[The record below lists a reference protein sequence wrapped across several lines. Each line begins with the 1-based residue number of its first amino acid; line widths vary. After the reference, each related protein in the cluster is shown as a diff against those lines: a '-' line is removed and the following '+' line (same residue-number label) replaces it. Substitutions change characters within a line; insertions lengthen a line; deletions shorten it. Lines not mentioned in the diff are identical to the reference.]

1 LKKLFLIF
9 TIIILVSITAIIKN
23 TTKKI
28 EDQIF
33 AYKESV
39 RVLKSDLANVRL
51 EYDYL
56 SSAEKLLE
64 YQSLYFEDQLVQK
77 KIEDIKIY
85 NISCCN
91 LKHRKFILKI
101 IFGSIG
107 FIYFS
112 KILNNFSQFNLSLF
126 SIECSKLLDCLIARS
141 RLKVFCF

>member
-1 LKKLFLIF
+1 MKKLFLAV
-9 TIIILVSITAIIKN
+9 TIIILILTTAVIKN

-28 EDQIF
+28 EDKIF

-39 RVLKSDLANVRL
+39 RLLKSDLENIQL

-85 NISCCN
+85 NMSEN
-91 LKHRKFILKI
+91 VNKLEDYKI
-101 IFGSIG
+101 T
-107 FIYFS
+107 
-112 KILNNFSQFNLSLF
+112 K
-126 SIECSKLLDCLIARS
+126 EK
-141 RLKVFCF
+141 

>member
-1 LKKLFLIF
+1 MKKLLLAL
-9 TIIILVSITAIIKN
+9 TIIILVLTTAIIKN

-28 EDQIF
+28 EDKIF

-39 RVLKSDLANVRL
+39 RLLKSDLENIQL

-85 NISCCN
+85 NISEN
-91 LKHRKFILKI
+91 TNKLEDYKI
-101 IFGSIG
+101 IEEKWAI
-107 FIYFS
+107 S
-112 KILNNFSQFNLSLF
+112 K
-126 SIECSKLLDCLIARS
+126 KD
-141 RLKVFCF
+141 

>member
-1 LKKLFLIF
+1 LKKLLPAL
-9 TIIILVSITAIIKN
+9 TIIILVLTTAIIKN

-28 EDQIF
+28 EDKIF

-39 RVLKSDLANVRL
+39 RLLKSDLENIQL

-85 NISCCN
+85 NISEN
-91 LKHRKFILKI
+91 VNKLEDYKI
-101 IFGSIG
+101 TKEKWAI
-107 FIYFS
+107 S
-112 KILNNFSQFNLSLF
+112 K
-126 SIECSKLLDCLIARS
+126 KD
-141 RLKVFCF
+141 

>member
-1 LKKLFLIF
+1 LKKLLLAF
-9 TIIILVSITAIIKN
+9 TIIILVLTTAIIKN

-28 EDQIF
+28 EDKIF

-39 RVLKSDLANVRL
+39 RLLKSDLENIQL

-85 NISCCN
+85 NISEN
-91 LKHRKFILKI
+91 VNKLEDYKITKEKWAILK
-101 IFGSIG
+101 
-107 FIYFS
+107 
-112 KILNNFSQFNLSLF
+112 K
-126 SIECSKLLDCLIARS
+126 D
-141 RLKVFCF
+141 

>member
-1 LKKLFLIF
+1 MKKLLLAL
-9 TIIILVSITAIIKN
+9 TIIILVLTTAIIKN

-28 EDQIF
+28 EDKIF

-39 RVLKSDLANVRL
+39 RLLKSDLENSQL

-85 NISCCN
+85 NISEN
-91 LKHRKFILKI
+91 ANKLEDYKI
-101 IFGSIG
+101 T
-107 FIYFS
+107 
-112 KILNNFSQFNLSLF
+112 K
-126 SIECSKLLDCLIARS
+126 EK
-141 RLKVFCF
+141 

>member
-1 LKKLFLIF
+1 LKKLLLAS
-9 TIIILVSITAIIKN
+9 TIIILVLTTAIIKN

-28 EDQIF
+28 EDKIF

-39 RVLKSDLANVRL
+39 RLLKSDLENIQL

-85 NISCCN
+85 NISEN
-91 LKHRKFILKI
+91 VNKLEDYKITKEKWAILK
-101 IFGSIG
+101 
-107 FIYFS
+107 
-112 KILNNFSQFNLSLF
+112 K
-126 SIECSKLLDCLIARS
+126 D
-141 RLKVFCF
+141 

>member
-1 LKKLFLIF
+1 MKKLLLAS
-9 TIIILVSITAIIKN
+9 TIIILVLTTAIIKN

-28 EDQIF
+28 EDKIF

-39 RVLKSDLANVRL
+39 RLLKSDLENIQL

-85 NISCCN
+85 NISEN
-91 LKHRKFILKI
+91 TNKLEDYKI
-101 IFGSIG
+101 IEEKWAI
-107 FIYFS
+107 S
-112 KILNNFSQFNLSLF
+112 K
-126 SIECSKLLDCLIARS
+126 KD
-141 RLKVFCF
+141 

>member
-1 LKKLFLIF
+1 MKKLLLAL
-9 TIIILVSITAIIKN
+9 TIITLVLTTAIIKN

-28 EDQIF
+28 EDKIF

-39 RVLKSDLANVRL
+39 RLLKSDLENIQL

-85 NISCCN
+85 NISEN
-91 LKHRKFILKI
+91 VNKLEDYKI
-101 IFGSIG
+101 T
-107 FIYFS
+107 
-112 KILNNFSQFNLSLF
+112 K
-126 SIECSKLLDCLIARS
+126 K
-141 RLKVFCF
+141 K

>member
-1 LKKLFLIF
+1 MKKLLLAF
-9 TIIILVSITAIIKN
+9 TIIILVLSTAIIKN

-28 EDQIF
+28 EDKIF

-39 RVLKSDLANVRL
+39 RLLKSDLENIQL

-85 NISCCN
+85 NISEN
-91 LKHRKFILKI
+91 VNKI
-101 IFGSIG
+101 EH
-107 FIYFS
+107 Y
-112 KILNNFSQFNLSLF
+112 KITK
-126 SIECSKLLDCLIARS
+126 EK
-141 RLKVFCF
+141 